1 MAGGGKGGL
10 DNTPIDRELER
21 AGGFGRFQI
30 FIMLTV
36 IIGIMSANLL
46 THGVAILELPP
57 VEPGFICT
65 TDTDPV
71 GYVCSPDDF
80 CDVTSITYA
89 VDFDASNENIYNWYT
104 KLGLVCLPKSATSK
118 IGISCMVGIFLGV
131 LVIPR
136 LGDLIGRKPV
146 MWASLICSIPCL
158 ALVTFT
164 SRPLWVDLGAFIA
177 GPCIIARMSCG
188 FIMLM
193 EHMPKKH

>member
-1 MAGGGKGGL
+1 MAGGGRAGP
-10 DNTPIDRELER
+10 DNTPIDGELER

-30 FIMLTV
+30 FITLTV
-36 IIGIMSANLL
+36 IAGIMSCNLL
-46 THGVAILELPP
+46 THGIAILELPP

-71 GYVCSPDDF
+71 GYVCAPADF
-80 CDVTSITYA
+80 CDNSSITYT
-89 VDFDASNENIYNWYT
+89 VDFAASNENVYNWYT

-118 IGISCMVGIFLGV
+118 IAIACMVGIFLGV

-136 LGDLIGRKPV
+136 LGDLVGRKPV
-146 MWASLICSIPCL
+146 FYAALIGSIPCL
-158 ALVTFT
+158 ILVTFT
-164 SRPLWVDLGAFIA
+164 SRLLWIDIGAFIA